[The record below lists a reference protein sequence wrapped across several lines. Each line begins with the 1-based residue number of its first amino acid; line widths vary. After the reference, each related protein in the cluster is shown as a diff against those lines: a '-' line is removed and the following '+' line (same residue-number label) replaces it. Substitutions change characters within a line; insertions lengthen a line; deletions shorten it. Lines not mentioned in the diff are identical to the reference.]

1 MVELKEYNF
10 SDLYEM
16 SSGLSSKKEQAGH
29 GSPFVSFRTVFNNYF
44 LPNVLE
50 DKMDTSL
57 SEQEIY
63 SVKADDILLTRT
75 SETIDELGMS
85 CVVLNY
91 APNATYSGFTKRL
104 RPKVKDVVYSK
115 YIVFY
120 LRTKMFRKTM
130 TNSAFMT
137 LRASLNDEIF
147 SYLKL
152 YLPDYQTQVKI
163 GDLLY
168 SLNQKIALNN
178 KTNTELENMAKIIYD
193 YWFTQFDFPY
203 KNGHPYK
210 TSGGQMVYNEIL
222 KREIPT
228 GWKGLKLEKCLSRI
242 ATGLNPRDKFV
253 LGNGNIKYLTV
264 KNLNTDGTIDFSNCD
279 LIDEEALKLVHA
291 RSDIRKGDILFAS
304 IAPLGRCYLI
314 QDTPKGWDI
323 NESVFSIRPNT
334 DLISSIYLYM
344 FFMDESF
351 VKLAQSNSTGSVFKG
366 IRINDLYSIPILVP
380 AKQIMEKFSKTITP
394 IMNMKYRVEKENKE
408 FVELRDYILPLLM
421 NGQIEVKE

>member
-1 MVELKEYNF
+1 MVELKEYKF

-44 LPNVLE
+44 LPDDLE
-50 DKMDTSL
+50 DLMDTSEA
-57 SEQEIY
+57 EQKIY
-63 SVKADDILLTRT
+63 SVKANDILLTRT

-85 CVVLNY
+85 CVVLNDV
-91 APNATYSGFTKRL
+91 PNATYSGFTKRL
-104 RPKVKDVVYSK
+104 RPKVKGIVYSK
-115 YIVFY
+115 YIGFY

-130 TNSAFMT
+130 TNNAFMT

-152 YLPDYQTQVKI
+152 YLPDYETQVKI

-178 KTNTELENMAKIIYD
+178 KTNSELENMAKIVYD
-193 YWFTQFDFPY
+193 YWFTQFDFPDA
-203 KNGHPYK
+203 NGTPYK
-210 TSGGQMVYNEIL
+210 TSGGKMEYNQVL
-222 KREIPT
+222 KREIPA
-228 GWKGLKLEKCLSRI
+228 GWEGLKLEKCLSRI
-242 ATGLNPRDKFV
+242 ATGLNPRDNFV

-291 RSDIRKGDILFAS
+291 RSDIKVGDILFAS

-314 QDTPKGWDI
+314 QDTPNGWDI
-323 NESVFSIRPNT
+323 NESVFTIRPNT
-334 DLISSIYLYM
+334 ELISSIYLYM

-351 VKLAQSNSTGSVFKG
+351 IKLAQSNSTGSVFKG
-366 IRINDLYSIPILVP
+366 IRINDLYNIPMLVP
-380 AKQIMEKFSKTITP
+380 EKSILNRFSETIKP

-408 FVELRDYILPLLM
+408 LIELRDYLLPLLM
-421 NGQIEVKE
+421 NGQIEVK